1 MTKKNQ
7 KTSEEMNELKAKAN
21 IAKTDFANL
30 LQPGKIAFYKS
41 CEVTHFFLYHQEEK
55 EYINY
60 FTLFTFEEKGCGDDS
75 KNQLFPKMH
84 RVDRYF
90 SLGAWQKRISIE
102 KAIQCFSDIQN
113 NKLDID
119 GIRNISPEL
128 VLLPKTLVP
137 RRHDGKNFMI
147 KALKRNIWCGNYVI
161 EFFDE
166 RKDLIFKGNQRD
178 KIDKINAI
186 IKDVLDIDLSSI
198 YDRIGN
204 IIFQFPVTLLNLHV
218 HPSKDGTAIS
228 VQCRQHPSLI
238 EERNY
243 FIQVQTYFDNCIT
256 GSSCKH
262 LKSLNFDYETVV
274 GDDHD
279 VHVSLFDCDNDLLL
293 FDELKINFLKSV
305 STNFSI
311 IDSGEPRTFPQRDGT
326 FKEIQTTQSMESNV
340 GIIYSAKSYQNRIH
354 ERFSNNEIIAQSGD
368 YRILK
373 VNQSNEA
380 LSFLRDKLKR
390 SDIKEI
396 CLWDPY
402 LNAQD
407 IMDILY
413 YEPTGRFFR
422 CISSVAKAN
431 SICKDDDTEDCA
443 GVEGFNKFC
452 NRNRQIFK
460 QSNNKNV
467 RLKFLA
473 QHGHYGW
480 KFHDRFMILVPQ
492 DSTKLPETYSLG
504 ISVNQ
509 LGMSHHIIQNVT
521 NSKAILNHFEEL
533 WQELD
538 NDKCCVIQLPEMQGN
553 L

>member
-1 MTKKNQ
+1 
-7 KTSEEMNELKAKAN
+7 
-21 IAKTDFANL
+21 
-30 LQPGKIAFYKS
+30 
-41 CEVTHFFLYHQEEK
+41 
-55 EYINY
+55 
-60 FTLFTFEEKGCGDDS
+60 
-75 KNQLFPKMH
+75 
-84 RVDRYF
+84 
-90 SLGAWQKRISIE
+90 
-102 KAIQCFSDIQN
+102 
-113 NKLDID
+113 
-119 GIRNISPEL
+119 
-128 VLLPKTLVP
+128 
-137 RRHDGKNFMI
+137 
-147 KALKRNIWCGNYVI
+147 
-161 EFFDE
+161 
-166 RKDLIFKGNQRD
+166 
-178 KIDKINAI
+178 
-186 IKDVLDIDLSSI
+186 
-198 YDRIGN
+198 
-204 IIFQFPVTLLNLHV
+204 
-218 HPSKDGTAIS
+218 
-228 VQCRQHPSLI
+228 
-238 EERNY
+238 
-243 FIQVQTYFDNCIT
+243 
-256 GSSCKH
+256 
-262 LKSLNFDYETVV
+262 
-274 GDDHD
+274 
-279 VHVSLFDCDNDLLL
+279 
-293 FDELKINFLKSV
+293 
-305 STNFSI
+305 
-311 IDSGEPRTFPQRDGT
+311 
-326 FKEIQTTQSMESNV
+326 MESNV
-340 GIIYSAKSYQNRIH
+340 GTIYSAKSYQNRIH

-380 LSFLRDKLKR
+380 LSFLRDKLKC

-452 NRNRQIFK
+452 NQNRQIFK

-509 LGMSHHIIQNVT
+509 LGMSHHIIQKVT